1 MMKMKIHDKSQTS
14 EYRAKPGRYD
24 SMQYRRCGNSGILLP
39 LISLGLWHN
48 FGFIDAPEKARR
60 IARRAFDLGIT
71 HFDLAN
77 NYGPPFGSA
86 EETFGMILK
95 KDLGSYR
102 NELFIST
109 KAGFDM
115 WNGPYGNFGSRKYLI
130 SSLDESLQRMGLD
143 YVDLFYHHRPDPDTP
158 LEETMLAL
166 DQIVRSGKALYAGI
180 SNYDAGRT
188 AEASKIL
195 TELRTPFIIHQ
206 ARYSL
211 FDRWVED
218 GLLDTLDSHGL
229 GMIAFSPLAQGMLT
243 DKYLDGIPEDSR
255 AGREMTYLE
264 KEQVLERIDR
274 IRALN
279 EIALARGQKLSQMAL
294 SWILR
299 DTRVSSVLV
308 GVSSEDQLAENV
320 EALSRIDFSS
330 SELDKID
337 KILIKQA

>member
-1 MMKMKIHDKSQTS
+1 MKIEDK
-14 EYRAKPGRYD
+14 ANPVRYIAD
-24 SMQYRRCGNSGILLP
+24 EARYSIMKYRRCGNSGILLP

-48 FGFIDAPEKARR
+48 FGFIDSVQKARNISR
-60 IARRAFDLGIT
+60 KAFDLGIT

-86 EETFGMILK
+86 EETFGIILE
-95 KDLGSYR
+95 KDLGYYR
-102 NELFIST
+102 RELFIST

-115 WNGPYGNFGSRKYLI
+115 WDGPYGNYGSRKYLI
-130 SSLDESLQRMGLD
+130 SSLEHSLKRMGLD

-166 DQIVRSGKALYAGI
+166 DQIVRSGKALYVGI
-180 SNYDAGRT
+180 SNYDAEKT
-188 AEASKIL
+188 SEASKIL
-195 TELRTPFIIHQ
+195 GELKTPFIIHQ

-218 GLLDTLDSHGL
+218 GLLDTLEEHGK

-243 DKYLDGIPEDSR
+243 DKYLNGIPEDSR
-255 AGREMTYLE
+255 AGKKMTYLE
-264 KEQVLERIDR
+264 KEEVYGKLDK

-279 EIALARGQKLSQMAL
+279 EIAGERGQKLGQMAL

-299 DTRVSSVLV
+299 DKRVSSVLV
-308 GVSSEDQLAENV
+308 GVSSEEQLIENV
-320 EALSRIDFSS
+320 ESLENQEFSDGELTLINKIVS
-330 SELDKID
+330 S
-337 KILIKQA
+337 